1 MAGSLRVAVI
11 CSLANSPS
19 LVVILKQKM
28 HRLKNIVITAFFFAL
43 GCLTAAI
50 LAITV
55 AYLIFTATFRDR
67 VYPGVKVAGI
77 TVGGKTPIEV
87 EKIFPQINFDET
99 KITFTSKSA
108 STSAKGKDIGLV
120 FDQRL
125 MASRAFSIGR
135 QTKNPYYNFLQIF
148 AAWQEKID
156 LPLETHFDQSLLP
169 KVLEPIA
176 NSIEKEPVDAIFE
189 FIPNIG
195 ADQKGRV
202 RAFVPSS
209 DGVAIDYEK
218 IATEIQNQSQIY
230 PPETVEWE
238 FPIPTKVIPPLIK
251 SSTADTM
258 GIKDFLGRGES
269 YFYDSIPTRVHNIG
283 LATSKIQGSLIAPG
297 ETFSFSNA
305 IGTVSAVIGY
315 QKAYAI
321 IQGKTVL
328 DDGGGVCQVST
339 TLYRA
344 VLNSGL
350 PVIERSPH
358 SYRVGFYEQGGF
370 APGMDATVYP
380 PSPDFKFKNDTGQW
394 LLIQTRFDVN
404 NRKLSVDFFGT
415 NDGRLTKI
423 SGPFI
428 TATTPPPPPVYE
440 DDPTLPLGT
449 EKQVDTAHSGAN
461 TYFTRTVT
469 RNGVTLI
476 NEKVISNYIPWPA
489 RFLKGTKPN

>member
-1 MAGSLRVAVI
+1 MHH
-11 CSLANSPS
+11 
-19 LVVILKQKM
+19 LKD
-28 HRLKNIVITAFFFAL
+28 IAITTFFFVL
-43 GCLTAAI
+43 GCLTAAT

-55 AYLIFTATFRDR
+55 AYLIFTATFRNR
-67 VYPGVKVAGI
+67 VYPGVKVAGVN
-77 TVGGKTPIEV
+77 VGGKTSADV
-87 EKIFPQINFDET
+87 EKVFPQINFDET
-99 KITFTSKSA
+99 KITFTFNAASVSA
-108 STSAKGKDIGLV
+108 TGKDIGLV
-120 FDQRL
+120 FDKKL
-125 MASRAFSIGR
+125 MANRAFSIGR
-135 QTKNPYYNFLQIF
+135 QTKNPYYNFLQIL

-156 LPLETHFDQSLLP
+156 LPLETHFDKSFLP
-169 KVLEPIA
+169 KVLLPVA
-176 NSIEKEPVDAIFE
+176 STIEKDPVDAIFE
-189 FIPNIG
+189 FTPNVG
-195 ADQKGRV
+195 ADHKGRV

-218 IATEIQNQSQIY
+218 IADDLQTQSQIY
-230 PPETVEWE
+230 PPEIIDWE
-238 FPIPTKVIPPLIK
+238 FSVSTKTISPLIK
-251 SSTADTM
+251 SSTADAM

-394 LLIQTRFDVN
+394 LLIQTRFDIEN
-404 NRKLSVDFFGT
+404 HKLSVDFFGT
-415 NDGRLTKI
+415 DDGRLTKI

-428 TATTPPPPPVYE
+428 TATTPPPPPIYE
-440 DDPTLPLGT
+440 DDPTLSFGT
-449 EKQVDTAHSGAN
+449 QKQVDTAHSGAN
-461 TYFTRTVT
+461 TYFSRVVT

-476 NEKVISNYIPWPA
+476 NETITSNYIPWPA